1 VGEDYARRKRKYRAS
16 PQRGRCPNPHDGSAH
31 RSPSQSPLLRRCRLA
46 AFLVLLAPVHR
57 LSPPFFVTLRL
68 GQQVIGPE
76 TALDLVLPAI
86 DSRGN
91 SSAASPRLAGDKL
104 RVAEIWIT
112 LAASPAADRI
122 ASLAR
127 ATADGHP
134 VVGTCEIVVE
144 PQGGAGRRTY
154 VVGGCF
160 AKSVDV
166 ADNARRV
173 TLGYSTIRIL

>member
-1 VGEDYARRKRKYRAS
+1 MPES
-16 PQRGRCPNPHDGSAH
+16 SCPVVPPLT
-31 RSPSQSPLLRRCRLA
+31 RSTALLRYLRLG
-46 AFLVLLAPVHR
+46 AFLLLAPAR
-57 LSPPFFVTLRL
+57 PINPPFTVTLRL

-86 DSRGN
+86 DSGGDASRGV
-91 SSAASPRLAGDKL
+91 PRLAGEKV

-144 PQGGAGRRTY
+144 PQGGAARRTY
-154 VVGGCF
+154 AVDGCF
-160 AKSVDV
+160 AKSVDGV
-166 ADNARRV
+166 GTARRV